1 MQTSNEPIFDAPI
14 PGMSLTHELGDRPW
28 QTPAKHVNVD
38 EVMDYYMERMSN
50 EEFMVQV
57 VEVLESGVPVTVLAN
72 TIQMASVMDGV
83 HSLDTGML
91 VLPMIMEMMMMLA
104 ESADIEYDDG
114 LKDPNKKKTRDSL
127 VAKVISQY
135 EKRLEDKDIPDME
148 RFDNDLK
155 KDLVPDKATG
165 LMSRRPA

>member
-28 QTPAKHVNVD
+28 QTPAKHANVD

-114 LKDPNKKKTRDSL
+114 LKDSNKKKTRDSF
-127 VAKVISQY
+127 VAKVVSKY
-135 EKRLEDKDIPDME
+135 EKELNKINVEEIKEETLEKENIEEP
-148 RFDNDLK
+148 K
-155 KDLVPDKATG
+155 G
-165 LMSRRPA
+165 LMSRRPT

>member
-28 QTPAKHVNVD
+28 QTPARHANVD
-38 EVMDYYMERMSN
+38 EVMDYYMERMSS

-57 VEVLESGVPVTVLAN
+57 GEVLESGVPVTVLAN

-114 LKDPNKKKTRDSL
+114 LKDPNKKEFRDSL
-127 VAKVISQY
+127 IAKTISQY
-135 EKRLEDKDIPDME
+135 EKKLRDTDTEVLTQ
-148 RFDNDLK
+148 DLPEK
-155 KDLVPDKATG
+155 PMTDEPKG
-165 LMSRRPA
+165 LMARRTQ

>member
-28 QTPAKHVNVD
+28 QTPARHANVD
-38 EVMDYYMERMSN
+38 EVMDYYMERMSS

-114 LKDPNKKKTRDSL
+114 LKDPNKKEFRDSL
-127 VAKVISQY
+127 IAKTISQY
-135 EKRLEDKDIPDME
+135 EKKLRDTDTEVLTQ
-148 RFDNDLK
+148 DLPEK
-155 KDLVPDKATG
+155 PMTDEPKG
-165 LMSRRPA
+165 LMARRTQ

>member
-28 QTPAKHVNVD
+28 QTPAKHANVD

-114 LKDPNKKKTRDSL
+114 LKDSNKKKTRDSF
-127 VAKVISQY
+127 VAKVVSKY
-135 EKRLEDKDIPDME
+135 EKELNKITVEEIKEETLEKENIEEP
-148 RFDNDLK
+148 K
-155 KDLVPDKATG
+155 G
-165 LMSRRPA
+165 LMSRRPT

>member
-1 MQTSNEPIFDAPI
+1 MQTSNEPNFDAPI

-28 QTPAKHVNVD
+28 QTPAKHANVD

-114 LKDPNKKKTRDSL
+114 LKDPNKKKLRDSL
-127 VAKVISQY
+127 VAKTISQY
-135 EKRLEDKDIPDME
+135 EKKLRETDTEVLTQ
-148 RFDNDLK
+148 DLPEK
-155 KDLVPDKATG
+155 PMTDEPKG
-165 LMSRRPA
+165 LMARRTQ

>member
-28 QTPAKHVNVD
+28 QTPAKHSNID
-38 EVMDYYMERMSN
+38 EVMDYYMERMSS

-114 LKDPNKKKTRDSL
+114 LKDPNKKEFRDSL
-127 VAKVISQY
+127 IAKTISQY
-135 EKRLEDKDIPDME
+135 EKKLRDTDTEVLTQ
-148 RFDNDLK
+148 DLPEK
-155 KDLVPDKATG
+155 PMTDEPKG
-165 LMSRRPA
+165 LMARRTQ

>member
-28 QTPAKHVNVD
+28 QTPAKHSNID
-38 EVMDYYMERMSN
+38 EVMDYYMERMSS
-50 EEFMVQV
+50 EDFMVQV
-57 VEVLESGVPVTVLAN
+57 VEVLEAGVPVTVLAN

-114 LKDPNKKKTRDSL
+114 LKDPNKKEFRDSL
-127 VAKVISQY
+127 IAKTISQY
-135 EKRLEDKDIPDME
+135 EKKLRDTDTEVLTQ
-148 RFDNDLK
+148 DLPEK
-155 KDLVPDKATG
+155 PMTDEPKG
-165 LMSRRPA
+165 LMARRTQ

>member
-28 QTPAKHVNVD
+28 QTPARHANVD
-38 EVMDYYMERMSN
+38 EVMDYYMERMSS

-114 LKDPNKKKTRDSL
+114 LKDPNKKEFRDSL
-127 VAKVISQY
+127 RYRSINT
-135 EKRLEDKDIPDME
+135 RLT
-148 RFDNDLK
+148 R
-155 KDLVPDKATG
+155 KAHD
-165 LMSRRPA
+165 R

>member
-28 QTPAKHVNVD
+28 QTPAKHANVD

-114 LKDPNKKKTRDSL
+114 LKDSNKKKTRDSF
-127 VAKVISQY
+127 VAKVVSKY
-135 EKRLEDKDIPDME
+135 EKELNKINVEEIKEETLEKDNIEEP
-148 RFDNDLK
+148 K
-155 KDLVPDKATG
+155 G
-165 LMSRRPA
+165 LMSRRPT